1 MWWRYWARLTF
12 TCHFIVSSLFIILMC
27 ISFYERYV
35 QSMFVNMLLPHDSS
49 FMTSYKLVL
58 GTLKWWFPPA
68 FHIHI
73 IFLHAMNFL
82 SRIVVLICRIL
93 SVPPRV
99 VAQSLHCPTFGGWNF
114 ENVSGRWDL
123 LSLSFRVQ
131 EDLTR
136 HPKNYWRIRGRVCLL
151 HFPYIRSAY
160 IFIAG
165 VCI

>member
-12 TCHFIVSSLFIILMC
+12 TCHCFFSLHYFNVHFILWKICSVECLWTCYCLMILALWHPINLF
-27 ISFYERYV
+27 
-35 QSMFVNMLLPHDSS
+35 
-49 FMTSYKLVL
+49 L
-58 GTLKWWFPPA
+58 GRWSGGFLQPSTY
-68 FHIHI
+68 

-99 VAQSLHCPTFGGWNF
+99 VAQSLHCPTSGGWNF

-160 IFIAG
+160 MFIAG